1 MFPRN
6 RMFIGLDVSHA
17 GPMSFAERA
26 LNMPAKDPSVVGVS
40 AHTLFNKTNNA
51 LGVFQHCKNLKPLF
65 VSKKNFCQIRF
76 VLF

>member
-1 MFPRN
+1 MFPKN

-40 AHTLFNKTNNA
+40 AHM
-51 LGVFQHCKNLKPLF
+51 
-65 VSKKNFCQIRF
+65 I
-76 VLF
+76 

>member
-1 MFPRN
+1 MTRFKSKQFFSVSNMFPRN

-40 AHTLFNKTNNA
+40 AHT
-51 LGVFQHCKNLKPLF
+51 
-65 VSKKNFCQIRF
+65 
-76 VLF
+76 